1 MQPARERTMSAQ
13 NESLAVVKLG
23 GSIVTRSGGDA
34 TPQLHDAHV
43 AGLLAD
49 LRRASRA
56 VILVHGSGC
65 FGKPAA
71 VEFGS
76 LTGRLPAEA
85 RGIVSDVSADLERLT
100 GLLTQRLRSAG
111 LRPVAL
117 PAASFFA
124 REGNRLMLRQASV
137 ARAYIGRGLT
147 AVIGSRLGPDIGNRR
162 LAPW

>member
-56 VILVHGSGC
+56 VILLHGSGC

-71 VEFGS
+71 DEFGY
-76 LTGRLPAEA
+76 LTGRLSAEA
-85 RGIVSDVSADLERLT
+85 TGSGSDVSALLVCPDSLLPSRLA
-100 GLLTQRLRSAG
+100 RARVH
-111 LRPVAL
+111 PVAP
-117 PAASFFA
+117 PA
-124 REGNRLMLRQASV
+124 
-137 ARAYIGRGLT
+137 
-147 AVIGSRLGPDIGNRR
+147 
-162 LAPW
+162 